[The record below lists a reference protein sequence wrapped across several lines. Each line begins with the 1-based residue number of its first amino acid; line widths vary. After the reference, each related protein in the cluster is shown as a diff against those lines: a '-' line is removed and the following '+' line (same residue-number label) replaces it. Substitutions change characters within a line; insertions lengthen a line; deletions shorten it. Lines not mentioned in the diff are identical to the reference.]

1 MKEPEPDKLYV
12 VEGHL
17 LEKVRRVAL
26 RLFSDIT
33 MHGDEMRDAAQML
46 EVVVDNAFEYEPKK
60 GA

>member
-17 LEKVRRVAL
+17 LEQVRQVAL
-26 RLFSDIT
+26 RLFSE
-33 MHGDEMRDAAQML
+33 MRMNGDEMRDAAQVL
-46 EVVVDNAFEYEPKK
+46 ECAVDNAIEYQPKK